1 MQQQIENARRWRA
14 ALKLVTTMVLAGAL
28 VAILVLAGGRG

>member
-14 ALKLVTTMVLAGAL
+14 ALKLITTIVLAGAL
-28 VAILVLAGGRG
+28 GAMLVLAPGGF

>member
-14 ALKLVTTMVLAGAL
+14 ALKLVTSMVLAGGL
-28 VAILVLAGGRG
+28 IAIVVLAGGQY

>member
-14 ALKLVTTMVLAGAL
+14 ALKLITTMVLGGAL
-28 VAILVLAGGRG
+28 VAILVLARGRF

>member
-14 ALKLVTTMVLAGAL
+14 ALKLVTSMVLAAAL
-28 VAILVLAGGRG
+28 VAILVLAGGRA